1 MNGKENVMST
11 THTQTTL
18 NGVDVTA
25 LLETLGAM
33 KKDGSL
39 GSFRFQA
46 TNRWSTSS
54 HNRTEMACFSGAGED
69 REHPA
74 PFTADNDE
82 PVVLGGTDKA
92 PNPVEWLLH
101 ALAGCVTTTVVF
113 HAASRGIRIDSI
125 ESTLEGDIDV
135 RGFTGVSKGV
145 PKGYQEIRVTMKIA
159 SDAPAAQLKELAEMS
174 PVYNTLTLPTPV
186 KVTIEKV

>member
-1 MNGKENVMST
+1 MST
-11 THTQTTL
+11 THAQATL
-18 NGVDVTA
+18 NGVDVAA

-39 GSFRFQA
+39 GSFRFNA
-46 TNRWSTSS
+46 SNRWSTCS
-54 HNRTEMACFSGAGED
+54 HNRSEIASFYGAGED
-69 REHPA
+69 RDHPITFA
-74 PFTADNDE
+74 AECDE
-82 PVVLGGTDKA
+82 PEVLGGNDEA

-135 RGFTGVSKGV
+135 RGFTGISKDV

-186 KVTIEKV
+186 KVTIEKA